1 MRRRQP
7 LTKPSSAKP
16 QTRATPLTRPRP
28 TKHPL
33 PRTKQQPTRTRH
45 LLPSSPFPT
54 STNAKRPLAVAITG
68 GIGAGKSAALEAF
81 ARHGAATR
89 SSDEIVHGLLRSDP
103 DVRREL
109 VERFGPEVIGSDGV
123 DRAEVAR
130 IVFNDPEQL
139 DWLEELLHPRVVQDH
154 SAWRE
159 QLAEGPDPPAVTV
172 TEVPLLYETGG
183 NVRFDVVVVITA
195 PPDVRA
201 GRRPIADGRER
212 RLLPEEEKIRLADY
226 AYVNDGTLAELDA
239 FVAGVMADL
248 AK

>member
-1 MRRRQP
+1 M
-7 LTKPSSAKP
+7 L
-16 QTRATPLTRPRP
+16 P
-28 TKHPL
+28 TKRRP
-33 PRTKQQPTRTRH
+33 PP
-45 LLPSSPFPT
+45 SPFPT

-89 SSDEIVHGLLRSDP
+89 SSDEIVHRLLRSDP
-103 DVRREL
+103 DIRREL
-109 VERFGPEVIGSDGV
+109 VERFGPEVIGSDGP
-123 DRAEVAR
+123 DRAAIAR

-139 DWLEELLHPRVVQDH
+139 DWLEELLHPKVVQDH
-154 SAWRE
+154 SAWRQE
-159 QLAEGPDPPAVTV
+159 LAEGPDPPAVTV

-183 NVRFDVVVVITA
+183 EARFDVVVVITA

-201 GRRPIADGRER
+201 KRRPIPDERER
-212 RLLPEEEKIRLADY
+212 RLLPEDEKTRLGDY

-248 AK
+248 VP